1 MAYVHETIQQR
12 MDSAAASGVGIT
24 LTGTPDLGTFS
35 PGLQPIEVRGV
46 ALVVTTTC
54 TTTAPVIN
62 FYVEPAAGSET
73 SRVLIKSITAA
84 LSAFAAGNVIY
95 ANIDGYK
102 ILPGQAIQAEC
113 GTSPAAGAGFAV
125 IMYHNSWDSPGNNT
139 KMFAS
144 TT

>member
-1 MAYVHETIQQR
+1 MAYTHETIQVR
-12 MDSAAASGVGIT
+12 LDNPAATGVGIT
-24 LTGTPDLGTFS
+24 LTSTPDLGIFS

-62 FYVEPAAGSET
+62 FYLQPAASSET
-73 SRVLIKSITAA
+73 SRVLIKSITAPLA
-84 LSAFAAGNVIY
+84 SFAAGNVIY
-95 ANIDGYK
+95 ANIDGQK
-102 ILPGQAIQAEC
+102 IVPGQAIQAEV

-125 IMYHNSWDSPGNNT
+125 VMYHNSWDAPGNNT
-139 KMFAS
+139 KMVAS